1 MKTILLLPVLSLWL
15 LLATQAHAQVYH
27 LHLSDNTCRITECVD
42 TPQGVKPLGQTWK
55 GNTFHDRFTLDFD
68 RTIFRWE
75 KEGKETYAN
84 KIINHTAKYAHHS
97 FTTEQITA
105 NLTINSHRA
114 VLQLIHFQNGQWITS
129 HLFLRDR
136 ELTASCEHLQH
147 LPLYLI
153 FVLFICE

>member
-68 RTIFRWE
+68 RAIFTWE

-97 FTTEQITA
+97 FSTEQITA

-114 VLQLIHFQNGQWITS
+114 VLQLIHFQNGQWIQVTY
-129 HLFLRDR
+129 FCEIW
-136 ELTASCEHLQH
+136 ELTAHANIYNIYH
-147 LPLYLI
+147 LYLI
-153 FVLFICE
+153 FSTF

>member
-68 RTIFRWE
+68 RAIFTWE

-84 KIINHTAKYAHHS
+84 KIINHTAKYARKKQQLFS
-97 FTTEQITA
+97 RQTDVGKWPFILA
-105 NLTINSHRA
+105 K
-114 VLQLIHFQNGQWITS
+114 LIHRNSWFAGCLGYSIR
-129 HLFLRDR
+129 LR
-136 ELTASCEHLQH
+136 
-147 LPLYLI
+147 
-153 FVLFICE
+153 

>member
-68 RTIFRWE
+68 RAIFTWE

-84 KIINHTAKYAHHS
+84 KIINTLPNTLTTHSPRSRLPPTSPSTAIGPS
-97 FTTEQITA
+97 FNLSTFRMA
-105 NLTINSHRA
+105 NGYKS
-114 VLQLIHFQNGQWITS
+114 
-129 HLFLRDR
+129 
-136 ELTASCEHLQH
+136 
-147 LPLYLI
+147 LI
-153 FVLFICE
+153 FAR

>member
-1 MKTILLLPVLSLWL
+1 METGCPYPLNEDDPPVTRLVAMAPACHASPCPSLSP
-15 LLATQAHAQVYH
+15 TVIKKYAQFVKNRI
-27 LHLSDNTCRITECVD
+27 HLSDNTCRITECVD

-68 RTIFRWE
+68 RAIFTWE

-97 FTTEQITA
+97 FSTEQITA

-114 VLQLIHFQNGQWITS
+114 VLQLIHFQNGQWIQVTY
-129 HLFLRDR
+129 F
-136 ELTASCEHLQH
+136 CE
-147 LPLYLI
+147 I
-153 FVLFICE
+153 GN

>member
-68 RTIFRWE
+68 RAIFTWE

-114 VLQLIHFQNGQWITS
+114 VLQLIHFQNGQWIQVTY
-129 HLFLRDR
+129 F
-136 ELTASCEHLQH
+136 CE
-147 LPLYLI
+147 I
-153 FVLFICE
+153 GK

>member
-1 MKTILLLPVLSLWL
+1 METGCPYPLNEDDPPVTRLV
-15 LLATQAHAQVYH
+15 AMAPACHASPCPS
-27 LHLSDNTCRITECVD
+27 LSDNTCRITECVD

-68 RTIFRWE
+68 RAIFTWE

-97 FTTEQITA
+97 FSTEQITA

-114 VLQLIHFQNGQWITS
+114 VLQLIHFQNGQWIQVTY
-129 HLFLRDR
+129 F
-136 ELTASCEHLQH
+136 CE
-147 LPLYLI
+147 I
-153 FVLFICE
+153 GN

>member
-42 TPQGVKPLGQTWK
+42 TPQGIKPLGQTWK

-68 RTIFRWE
+68 RAIFTWE

-114 VLQLIHFQNGQWITS
+114 VLQLIHFQNGQWIQVTY
-129 HLFLRDR
+129 FLRDR
-136 ELTASCEHLQH
+136 ELTAHANIYNIYH
-147 LPLYLI
+147 LYLI

>member
-42 TPQGVKPLGQTWK
+42 TPQGIKPLGQTWK

-68 RTIFRWE
+68 RAIFTWE

-105 NLTINSHRA
+105 PSTAIEPSFNLSTFRMA
-114 VLQLIHFQNGQWITS
+114 NGYKS
-129 HLFLRDR
+129 
-136 ELTASCEHLQH
+136 
-147 LPLYLI
+147 LI
-153 FVLFICE
+153 FAR

>member
-68 RTIFRWE
+68 RAIFTWE
-75 KEGKETYAN
+75 KEGKRDVCQPRSSTTLPN
-84 KIINHTAKYAHHS
+84 TLTTHSPRSRLPPTSPSTAIGPS
-97 FTTEQITA
+97 F
-105 NLTINSHRA
+105 NLSTFRI
-114 VLQLIHFQNGQWITS
+114 GQDIKS
-129 HLFLRDR
+129 
-136 ELTASCEHLQH
+136 
-147 LPLYLI
+147 LI
-153 FVLFICE
+153 FAMVGN

>member
-68 RTIFRWE
+68 RAIFTWE

-105 NLTINSHRA
+105 NLHHQQPSSRPSTYPLSE
-114 VLQLIHFQNGQWITS
+114 WPMDTS

-136 ELTASCEHLQH
+136 ELTAHANIYNIYH
-147 LPLYLI
+147 LYLI

>member
-42 TPQGVKPLGQTWK
+42 TPQGIKPLGQTWK

-68 RTIFRWE
+68 RAIFTWE

-84 KIINHTAKYAHHS
+84 KIINHTAKYAHHRQPHHQQPS
-97 FTTEQITA
+97 SRPSTYPLSE
-105 NLTINSHRA
+105 
-114 VLQLIHFQNGQWITS
+114 WPMDTS

-136 ELTASCEHLQH
+136 ELTAHANIYNIYH
-147 LPLYLI
+147 LYLI

>member
-68 RTIFRWE
+68 RAIFTWE

-97 FTTEQITA
+97 F
-105 NLTINSHRA
+105 LS
-114 VLQLIHFQNGQWITS
+114 LIHISEPT
-129 HLFLRDR
+129 R
-136 ELTASCEHLQH
+136 
-147 LPLYLI
+147 PY
-153 FVLFICE
+153 

>member
-68 RTIFRWE
+68 RAIFTWE

-97 FTTEQITA
+97 FSTEQITA

-114 VLQLIHFQNGQWITS
+114 VLQLYPLSEWPMDTS

-136 ELTASCEHLQH
+136 ELTAHANIYNIYH
-147 LPLYLI
+147 LYLI